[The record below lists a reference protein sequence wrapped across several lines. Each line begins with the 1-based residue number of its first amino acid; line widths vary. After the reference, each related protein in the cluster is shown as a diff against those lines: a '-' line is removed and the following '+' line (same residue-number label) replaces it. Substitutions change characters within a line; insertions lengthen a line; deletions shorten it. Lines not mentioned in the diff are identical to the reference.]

1 MKQASLNLNLQLK
14 KTRKQVFLEQM
25 EHVVPW
31 ADLVTLIGPY
41 YPEGKNGRPPFPL
54 MTMLRTHFM
63 QQWFTLS
70 DPAMEEAF
78 FDTPLYREFAQLEE
92 FARMPD
98 ESTILRFR
106 HRLEEHKLAEQ
117 MLITVNDFLT
127 AKGLLLKAGTVVDA
141 TLIAA
146 PTSTKNKDKTR
157 DPDMHSSKKGKQW
170 YFGMK
175 AYYRDFLRSQA

>member
-1 MKQASLNLNLQLK
+1 MKQATLPLNLQLK

-25 EHVVPW
+25 EQVVPW
-31 ADLVTLIGPY
+31 ADLISLIAPY

-78 FDTPLYREFAQLEE
+78 FDVPLYREFAQLD
-92 FARMPD
+92 AHGRLPD
-98 ESTILRFR
+98 EFTILRFR
-106 HRLEEHKLAEQ
+106 RRLKEHKLAEQ
-117 MLITVNDFLT
+117 ILATVNEPLT
-127 AKGLLLKAGTVVDA
+127 SQHLLLKIVTVVDA

-146 PTSTKNKDKTR
+146 AASTKNADKAR
-157 DPDMHSSKKGKQW
+157 DPEMYLSKKGNQ
-170 YFGMK
+170 
-175 AYYRDFLRSQA
+175 